1 MSLLVDDDVPNRPD
15 PRLDDLN
22 SAQARRAL
30 LQAVNWGHN
39 REDQGAEPVQ
49 PWPVIVHG

>member
-1 MSLLVDDDVPNRPD
+1 MQLLVDDDVPKRPD
-15 PRLDDLN
+15 PLLDDLA

-30 LQAVNWGHN
+30 LLTAGWGYN